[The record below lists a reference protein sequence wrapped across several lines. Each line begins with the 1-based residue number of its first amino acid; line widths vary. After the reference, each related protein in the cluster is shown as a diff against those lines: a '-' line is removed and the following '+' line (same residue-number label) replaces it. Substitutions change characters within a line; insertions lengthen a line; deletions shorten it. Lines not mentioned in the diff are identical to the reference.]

1 MRDLTI
7 GKESNQIFFF
17 ALPMLLGNVFQQLYN
32 IVDSI
37 IVGHF
42 IGKEALAAVGA
53 SFPIIFIM
61 ISLIIGVSN
70 GFTIIIAQYFGAK
83 DINNVVKAIDTMNIV
98 LFVASLILSV
108 VGIFSID
115 SLFTLLQLPLDVF
128 PMAKQY
134 LQIYLSALVVF
145 FGYNGLSA
153 ILRGLG
159 DSKTPLYFLI
169 LSTLLNIGLDLLFI
183 LVFKWGI
190 SGAAYATVISQTIAF
205 LALAFYLHKTHD
217 IIKISISKLTFDK
230 KLFKTSLKIG
240 LPSGLQHTFVSLGMM
255 AVLGIVNG
263 FGTTV
268 LAAYSVAIRIDS
280 LASIPAMNFSMA
292 LSTFV
297 GQNIGAN
304 KMHRVKKGLLSTL
317 LMTSTISIIVSLV
330 VVFFGENLMAMFT
343 TDKEVINIGESYL
356 VIVCSFYIIFSTMFI
371 FQGALR
377 GAGDTL
383 IPMFITLFALW
394 VIRIPLAYFLSNDY
408 GYFGI
413 WWSIPFAWFFGMT
426 FSIIYFYKGNWK
438 SKILIKHNPNYESTD
453 I

>member
-1 MRDLTI
+1 MKDLTI
-7 GKESNQIFFF
+7 GKESNRIFFF

-32 IVDSI
+32 IVDSV

-83 DINNVVKAIDTMNIV
+83 DFNSIIRAIDTMNIV
-98 LFVASLILSV
+98 LFISSIVLSV
-108 VGIFSID
+108 VGIISID
-115 SLFTLLQLPLDVF
+115 SLFTLLRLPLDVF

-134 LQIYLSALVVF
+134 LQIYLSGLVVF

-183 LVFKWGI
+183 LVFKWGVA
-190 SGAAYATVISQTIAF
+190 GAAYATVISQTIAF
-205 LALAFYLHKTHD
+205 LALAYYLHKTHD
-217 IIKISISKLTFDK
+217 IIKISFLKFNFDK

-255 AVLGIVNG
+255 AILGIVNG
-263 FGTTV
+263 FGTSV
-268 LAAYSVAIRIDS
+268 LAAYTVAVRIDS

-304 KMHRVKKGLLSTL
+304 KMFRVKKGLISTL
-317 LMTSTISIIVSLV
+317 IMSSIISIVVSLV
-330 VVFFGENLMAMFT
+330 VVFFGKQLMAMFT
-343 TDKEVINIGESYL
+343 TDHEVIYIGESYL
-356 VIVCSFYIIFSTMFI
+356 IIVCSFYVLFSTMFV

-383 IPMFITLFALW
+383 VPMFITLFALW
-394 VIRIPLAYFLSNDY
+394 VIRIPLAYFFSKEF

-413 WWSIPFAWFFGMT
+413 WWSIPLAWFFGMT
-426 FSIIYFYKGNWK
+426 FSIIYFFKGNWK
-438 SKILIKHNPNYESTD
+438 SKTLIKHKNSFESAN

>member
-7 GKESNQIFFF
+7 GKESNRIFFF

-32 IVDSI
+32 IVDSV

-83 DINNVVKAIDTMNIV
+83 DINNVIKAIDTMNIV
-98 LFVASLILSV
+98 LFVASLILSI
-108 VGIFSID
+108 VGIISID
-115 SLFTLLQLPLDVF
+115 SLFTLLRLPLDVF

-190 SGAAYATVISQTIAF
+190 AGAAYATVISQTVAF

-217 IIKISISKLTFDK
+217 IIKISITKLTFDK
-230 KLFKTSLKIG
+230 N
-240 LPSGLQHTFVSLGMM
+240 Q
-255 AVLGIVNG
+255 
-263 FGTTV
+263 
-268 LAAYSVAIRIDS
+268 
-280 LASIPAMNFSMA
+280 
-292 LSTFV
+292 
-297 GQNIGAN
+297 
-304 KMHRVKKGLLSTL
+304 LL
-317 LMTSTISIIVSLV
+317 LV
-330 VVFFGENLMAMFT
+330 
-343 TDKEVINIGESYL
+343 
-356 VIVCSFYIIFSTMFI
+356 
-371 FQGALR
+371 
-377 GAGDTL
+377 
-383 IPMFITLFALW
+383 
-394 VIRIPLAYFLSNDY
+394 
-408 GYFGI
+408 
-413 WWSIPFAWFFGMT
+413 
-426 FSIIYFYKGNWK
+426 
-438 SKILIKHNPNYESTD
+438 KILVQIKC
-453 I
+453 IV

>member
-1 MRDLTI
+1 MKDLTV
-7 GKESNQIFFF
+7 GKESNRIFYF

-83 DINNVVKAIDTMNIV
+83 DIKNILKAIDTMNIV
-98 LFVASLILSV
+98 LFVTSIILSII
-108 VGIFSID
+108 GIISID
-115 SLFTLLQLPLDVF
+115 SLFTLLRLPLDVF

-183 LVFKWGI
+183 LVFKWGVA
-190 SGAAYATVISQTIAF
+190 GAAYATVISQTVAF
-205 LALAFYLHKTHD
+205 LALAYYLHKTHN
-217 IIKISISKLTFDK
+217 IIKISLLKLTFDK

-255 AVLGIVNG
+255 AILGIVNG
-263 FGTTV
+263 FGTSV
-268 LAAYSVAIRIDS
+268 LAAYTVAVRIDS

-304 KMHRVKKGLLSTL
+304 KMFRVKNGLISTL
-317 LMTSTISIIVSLV
+317 FMSSIVSIFVSLV
-330 VVFFGENLMAMFT
+330 VVFFGEQLMTMFT
-343 TDKEVINIGESYL
+343 TDQEVINIGESYL
-356 VIVCSFYIIFSTMFI
+356 IIVCSFYVLFSTMFV

-394 VIRIPLAYFLSNDY
+394 LIRIPLAYFFSKEF
-408 GYFGI
+408 GYVGI
-413 WWSIPFAWFFGMT
+413 WWSIPLAWLFGMT
-426 FSIIYFYKGNWK
+426 FSIIYFLKGNWK
-438 SKILIKHNPNYESTD
+438 SKILIKHTIINESTD

>member
-7 GKESNQIFFF
+7 GKESNRIFFF

-32 IVDSI
+32 IVDSV

-83 DINNVVKAIDTMNIV
+83 DINNVIKAIDTMNIV
-98 LFVASLILSV
+98 LFVASLILSI
-108 VGIFSID
+108 VGIISID
-115 SLFTLLQLPLDVF
+115 SLFTLLRLPLDVF

-190 SGAAYATVISQTIAF
+190 SGAAYATVISQTVAF

-217 IIKISISKLTFDK
+217 IIKLSITKLTFDK

-317 LMTSTISIIVSLV
+317 FMTSLVSVAVSLV

-343 TDKEVINIGESYL
+343 ADQEVIKIGESYL

-438 SKILIKHNPNYESTD
+438 SKILIKQNPNYESTD